1 MRRVR
6 DAVAVDCLRAERA
19 CYRARQGHLD
29 ESEQAIRAL
38 RARHDARPIDFVTAW
53 INLAEGLLHHS
64 RDMDTRHA
72 REKIHRAYA
81 LSEVSQHQ
89 DLIARTSAWLA
100 HMDYLRGDVDSMV
113 RNLRRSFQVAGPEN
127 HAALSRSYLVV
138 ADALHFAGRLQLAQP
153 WYSKSRVHATA
164 EGDEATISALM
175 HNMAWLRAANLR
187 QIKFCDLEP
196 SPSGDL
202 ALLSADSIFNFDQL
216 IGTSNLKSLVPILRA
231 QILSVL
237 GDHAQALALYE
248 GNLAAA
254 LREGLERMHSS
265 LLADQAWCRLQLRQD
280 DAALR
285 DAVVAQGMLDPRG
298 HHDDRANA
306 HSRLEQVFREV
317 GEMSAAHTHA
327 TQAAE
332 AWKQHVDLQQC
343 YAVQVG
349 ELAEAL
355 QRSPPTK

>member
-1 MRRVR
+1 MRNVR
-6 DAVAVDCLRAERA
+6 DAVAADCLRAERA

-89 DLIARTSAWLA
+89 DLIARTAAWLA
-100 HMDYLRGDVDSMV
+100 HMDYLRGDVDSTV
-113 RNLRRSFQVAGPEN
+113 RSLRRSFEAAGAEN

-138 ADALHFAGRLQLAQP
+138 ADALHFAGQLQLAQP

-187 QIKFCDLEP
+187 QVKFCGLEP
-196 SPSGDL
+196 NPSGDL
-202 ALLSADSIFNFDQL
+202 ALLSADSIFSFDEL
-216 IGTSNLKSLVPILRA
+216 IGTANLKSLVPILRA

-237 GDHAQALALYE
+237 GDYAQALDLYE
-248 GNLAAA
+248 GNLTNA
-254 LREGLERMHSS
+254 LQEGLQRMHSG
-265 LLADQAWCRLQLRQD
+265 LLSDQAWCRLQLGQT

-285 DAVVAQGMLDPRG
+285 DAIAAQATLDSRG
-298 HHDDRANA
+298 HHDDRANT
-306 HSRLEQVFREV
+306 HSRLEQVFREI
-317 GEMSAAHTHA
+317 GDIDSAQTHA

-332 AWKQHVDLQQC
+332 AWRQHAGLQRRF
-343 YAVQVG
+343 AEQVG
-349 ELAEAL
+349 ELAQTVQLSA
-355 QRSPPTK
+355 PPK